1 MEKKR
6 IVAANL
12 SNNKFSGQINP
23 GVIIGIAILALLF
36 VSIACSSGKLASLKV
51 EYEEAPLGIDVEQPR
66 FSWQMESPKQ
76 GQSQTAYQ
84 IVVTDEK
91 GEEVW
96 NSGKVNS
103 DLSLNIAY
111 NGKPLRP
118 RTGYQWSV
126 MVWDQEDKMLSAAS
140 RFETGLM
147 QPSIKAW
154 NNAKWIG
161 GGDDDLVLYPDYL
174 PTFNI
179 NYTLQLDRES
189 GTTKA
194 GFLFG
199 ANDPRLMDR
208 NKNIYNLQQGRD
220 DSYVEVELDISGLER
235 GETAFLNIFRVGYAP
250 GDKKDT
256 PLKRLTVAP
265 SLINLSNR
273 YEPHTI
279 HLRTMYSVSE
289 FYVDGE
295 EENHKVGS
303 VTINPVGGSWDF
315 ITFPLLCEIGFAV
328 KSNQTASFSKVEVA
342 NYRVPN
348 HLLFATTPTY
358 QKQWASFLESDHIT
372 YHDGSFEV

>member
-1 MEKKR
+1 M
-6 IVAANL
+6 
-12 SNNKFSGQINP
+12 
-23 GVIIGIAILALLF
+23 
-36 VSIACSSGKLASLKV
+36 
-51 EYEEAPLGIDVEQPR
+51 EYEETPLGIDVGQPR
-66 FSWQMESPKQ
+66 FSWQMESTEQ
-76 GQSQTAYQ
+76 AQSQTAYQ

-179 NYTLQLDRES
+179 NYTLQLDQEC

-194 GFLFG
+194 SFLFG

-220 DSYVEVELDISGLER
+220 DSYVEVELDISGLEK